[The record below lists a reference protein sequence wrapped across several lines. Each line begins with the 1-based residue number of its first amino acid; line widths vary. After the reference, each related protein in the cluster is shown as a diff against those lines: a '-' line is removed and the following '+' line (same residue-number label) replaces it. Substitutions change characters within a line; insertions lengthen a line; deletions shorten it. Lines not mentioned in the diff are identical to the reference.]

1 MTALRDSV
9 TRRGRSRRR
18 SIALPCKGT
27 FRGST
32 LAAPMAHD
40 DEPVLQVSDLE
51 VTLEGRV
58 VLTDLSF
65 TVRRGEILT
74 ILGPNGAGKT
84 VLLRALLGTVP
95 HQGTIT
101 WKKGTRIGYVPQ
113 RLPYIR
119 NIPLSVADFFA
130 LKKGAGPDVG
140 GMLRTVGLGAEL
152 SKNRIGDLSSG
163 QFQRVL
169 IAWAL
174 AGDPEVLLFDEPTTG
189 VDIGG
194 EETVYA
200 LLARLHRE
208 RNLTM
213 LIVTHD
219 LAVVHRLSS
228 TVLCLNRQPLC
239 QGPPIS
245 TLTPENLRR
254 LYGPEVKFYEHKH
267 Q

>member
-1 MTALRDSV
+1 MT
-9 TRRGRSRRR
+9 
-18 SIALPCKGT
+18 
-27 FRGST
+27 
-32 LAAPMAHD
+32 D
-40 DEPVLQVSDLE
+40 DNAPVLQVSDLE
-51 VTLEGRV
+51 VTLEDQV
-58 VLTDLSF
+58 VLTGLSF
-65 TVRRGEILT
+65 SVTRGEILT

-84 VLLRALLGTVP
+84 VLLRTLLGTVP
-95 HQGTIT
+95 HRGSIIWRQ
-101 WKKGTRIGYVPQ
+101 GTRIGYVPQ

-130 LKKGAGPDVG
+130 LKQRRGREDVDHLLQTVALGAGFAG
-140 GMLRTVGLGAEL
+140 
-152 SKNRIGDLSSG
+152 KRIGDLSSG

-174 AGDPEVLLFDEPTTG
+174 AGDPDVLLFDEPTTG
-189 VDIGG
+189 VDIRG

-228 TVLCLNRQPLC
+228 TVLCLDREPIC
-239 QGPPIS
+239 HGPPLS
-245 TLTPENLRR
+245 TLTPENLER
-254 LYGPEVKFYEHKH
+254 LYGTEVKFYEHRH
-267 Q
+267 G

>member
-1 MTALRDSV
+1 M
-9 TRRGRSRRR
+9 
-18 SIALPCKGT
+18 P
-27 FRGST
+27 
-32 LAAPMAHD
+32 HD
-40 DEPVLQVSDLE
+40 DATMLQVSDLK
-51 VTLEGRV
+51 VTLEGHV
-58 VLTDLSF
+58 VLANLSF

-84 VLLRALLGTVP
+84 VLLRALLGTVRYE
-95 HQGTIT
+95 GSIT
-101 WKKGTRIGYVPQ
+101 WKNGTRIGYVPQ

-130 LKKGAGPDVG
+130 LKKRAGSDVE
-140 GMLRTVGLGAEL
+140 GMLRTVGLAGDL
-152 SKNRIGDLSSG
+152 SKKRIGDLSSG

-174 AGDPEVLLFDEPTTG
+174 AGDPHVLLFDEPTTG

-200 LLARLHRE
+200 LLGRLHRE

-228 TVLCLNRQPLC
+228 TVLCLNKQPIC
-239 QGPPIS
+239 QGPPIP
-245 TLTPENLRR
+245 TLTPENLQR
-254 LYGPEVKFYEHKH
+254 LYGTEVKFYEHKH
-267 Q
+267 E